1 MVVIKVAITE
11 FTMSADD
18 FQNPKVLKDAEAV
31 ATLLVRLLLLE
42 PGTIQ
47 SHPEAGV
54 GLMSKYR
61 FGVEGI
67 ASELQADFQKQ
78 VETYLPQLQG
88 AKITVKEKDKNL
100 MIAAEVDNTLYGIY
114 YDVNTSNI
122 TSDYTSLSN
131 L

>member
-1 MVVIKVAITE
+1 MAITE
-11 FTMSADD
+11 FSFSVDD
-18 FQNPKVLKDAEAV
+18 FQNPKIYKDAEAV
-31 ATLLVRLLLLE
+31 SVLLTRLLLLE

-61 FGVEGI
+61 FGVEGV
-67 ASELQADFQKQ
+67 ANDLRADFQNQ
-78 VETYLPQLQG
+78 IESYLPLLQG
-88 AKITVKEKDKNL
+88 VRVTTREKDRTL
-100 MIAAEVDNTLYGIY
+100 IIAVEVDNILYGIY
-114 YDVNTSNI
+114 YDTNTSTI

>member
-1 MVVIKVAITE
+1 MAITE
-11 FTMSADD
+11 FAFSIDD
-18 FQNPKVLKDAEAV
+18 FKNPKVFKNAEAIAV
-31 ATLLVRLLLLE
+31 LLTRLLLLE

-54 GLMSKYR
+54 GLISRYR

-67 ASELQADFQKQ
+67 ASELEADFQKQ

-88 AKITVKEKDKNL
+88 ARINVKEKEKTL
-100 MIAAEVDNTLYGIY
+100 MITAEVDDTLYGIY
-114 YDVNTSNI
+114 YDINTSEI
-122 TSDYTSLSN
+122 KTDYTSLSN